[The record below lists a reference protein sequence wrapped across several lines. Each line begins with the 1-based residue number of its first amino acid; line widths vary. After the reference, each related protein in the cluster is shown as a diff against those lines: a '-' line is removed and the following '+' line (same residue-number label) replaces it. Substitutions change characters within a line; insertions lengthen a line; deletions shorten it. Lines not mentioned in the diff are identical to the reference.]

1 MVKLSNRFGYVYIM
15 WTLAHPFAF
24 KVGIS
29 RNPKARREQIESEL
43 RVNMLINAPVHLLIY
58 VPSLFRE
65 RHEARLHDWL
75 KPFRAKMVQHAGH
88 TEWFYSFAP
97 NLVLGALLYIIAPD
111 GFSYGKAVLFS
122 LFAFAPFPVG
132 AIVALLLLSII
143 EVAIIVATIVAI
155 ITITTLTLNAL

>member
-1 MVKLSNRFGYVYIM
+1 MRNLLSKFGYVYIM

-29 RNPKARREQIESEL
+29 RNPKARRAQIEAEL
-43 RVNMLINAPVHLLIY
+43 RNKSFINARVHLLLY

-65 RHEARLHDWL
+65 RHEARLHEWL
-75 KPFRAKMVQHAGH
+75 KPFRAKIVQHAGH

-97 NLVLGALLYIIAPD
+97 NLALGALLYIMSPD
-111 GFSYGKAVLFS
+111 GFSYSKFVLFA

-143 EVAIIVATIVAI
+143 EVTLIVTTIVAF
-155 ITITTLTLNAL
+155 ITIATITINAL